1 MKRFPDRVYE
11 ERRVTPDCGIFENRS
26 GQMKKMERF
35 FGLFEIMSTF
45 APNSCCIRL
54 TVRTVDSQSTNKGSI
69 PLYSTKFLL
78 PFFDNIFSRLFCVKF
93 CFRVFFLFLLLYLYN
108 YTI

>member
-11 ERRVTPDCGIFENRS
+11 ERRVAPDCGIFENRS
-26 GQMKKMERF
+26 GRMKKMERF

-45 APNSCCIRL
+45 APSSCCIRL

-69 PLYSTKFLL
+69 PLYSTNCI
-78 PFFDNIFSRLFCVKF
+78 DYQHYS
-93 CFRVFFLFLLLYLYN
+93 CF
-108 YTI
+108 